1 MTLSTYMATSYP
13 YQFLELQA
21 SVLSMIRIDII
32 QSGIELPE
40 HKEYNVSSF
49 IIILLRDGRSR
60 ITEIRTIKM
69 ILSMTI
75 FDQQFSTKL
84 NKYVIRD

>member
-21 SVLSMIRIDII
+21 SVLSMIRIDVI

-49 IIILLRDGRSR
+49 IIILLRDGHSR